1 MQRYRGQGEGAFL
14 RVLQGHSKFQEDW
27 AMLSQLTLVSLGFT
41 IAFDLAKVHMAL
53 RVRIHVKDRI
63 FM

>member
-41 IAFDLAKVHMAL
+41 IAFDLAKVHVAL